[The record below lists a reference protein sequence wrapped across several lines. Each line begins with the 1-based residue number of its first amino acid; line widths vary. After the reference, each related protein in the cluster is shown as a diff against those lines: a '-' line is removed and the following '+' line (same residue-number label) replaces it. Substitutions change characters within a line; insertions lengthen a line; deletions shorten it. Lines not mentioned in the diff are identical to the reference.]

1 MSIKNKGFTLL
12 ELIIAIGLIATC
24 VITAMASFPVIRHFH
39 DASWEFKKAQV
50 LASDKME
57 ELLASS
63 DYIYPGEEERGE
75 LLSCKRK
82 WKVVKMDDSSS
93 KLTVYVSWVAQAQQ
107 KDIYIETLIL
117 Q

>member
-1 MSIKNKGFTLL
+1 MAAKHKGFTLL
-12 ELIIAIGLIATC
+12 ELIIAIGLISIG
-24 VITAMASFPVIRHFH
+24 VMTAMASFPALRHFH
-39 DASWEFKKAQV
+39 DASWEFKKAQI

-63 DYIYPGEEERGE
+63 DYIYSGEEEKQE
-75 LLSCKRK
+75 LPSCKRT
-82 WKVVKMDDSSS
+82 WKVLKVDDSSS

>member
-1 MSIKNKGFTLL
+1 MIEKPKGFTLL
-12 ELIIAIGLIATC
+12 ELVIAIGLFAIGI
-24 VITAMASFPVIRHFH
+24 ITAIASFPALRHFH

-63 DYIYPGEEERGE
+63 DFIYSGEEAKEE
-75 LLSCKRK
+75 LPSCKRR
-82 WKVVKMDDSSS
+82 WKVSKVDDATS
-93 KLTVYVSWVAQAQQ
+93 KLTVSVIWVAQAQQ
-107 KDIYIETLIL
+107 KDIFIETLIL